1 MTIREGV
8 ARGAPK
14 NIPPKKL
21 LMVSGSLN
29 DNIIQ
34 YEDGHFHCISNKIQ
48 WTFLYAEL
56 DFSRG
61 IWAAARDGEE
71 DRIKHLLSRFLNAAT
86 AHLSSP
92 FFPLFCCVPIHSL
105 LSSLLPWHFQF
116 KTLLHADF
124 HPRGTDVSQRDNG
137 GYTGLHY
144 AARAGHLNVV
154 RLLLQVLNMC
164 LSHLRLVYD
173 LPKDLF
179 LSTLTW
185 EYIFVSEPGRGWGEC
200 HHQWWSYPT
209 ASCSPPGT

>member
-1 MTIREGV
+1 MQSLTSRE
-8 ARGAPK
+8 
-14 NIPPKKL
+14 
-21 LMVSGSLN
+21 VSGLLLGMGRRTGSSTFSPGSLMLPLHT
-29 DNIIQ
+29 
-34 YEDGHFHCISNKIQ
+34 YP
-48 WTFLYAEL
+48 T
-56 DFSRG
+56 
-61 IWAAARDGEE
+61 
-71 DRIKHLLSRFLNAAT
+71 
-86 AHLSSP
+86 LSSP
-92 FFPLFCCVPIHSL
+92 FFPMFCCVPIHSL

-116 KTLLHADF
+116 KTLLHANF

-185 EYIFVSEPGRGWGEC
+185 EYIFVSKPGRGWGEC